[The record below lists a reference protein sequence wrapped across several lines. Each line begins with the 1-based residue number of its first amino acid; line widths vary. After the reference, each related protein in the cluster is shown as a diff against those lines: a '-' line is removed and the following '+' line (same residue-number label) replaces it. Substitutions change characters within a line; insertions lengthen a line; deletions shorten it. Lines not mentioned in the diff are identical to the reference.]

1 MAGEMGGSGPTTV
14 VGGAAEA
21 GGVASDGAA
30 APGAAAGGGAALGE
44 GASRTA
50 AELELLLA
58 ESGERVAELE
68 KLVLGNRLALG
79 GMAER
84 CGRLTSERADLG
96 TILDE
101 AMRTQAGIDAVVSKF
116 GEHVADAV
124 HADLHCDAEQEFGGC
139 GAHATISTKN
149 MIDYDHELWRGA
161 GAYTRPHLSS
171 T

>member
-21 GGVASDGAA
+21 GGVASAGAA
-30 APGAAAGGGAALGE
+30 ARGTAAGGGAALGE

-50 AELELLLA
+50 AELEVLLA
-58 ESGERVAELE
+58 ARDERVKALE
-68 KLVLGNRLALG
+68 KLVLDDRLALG
-79 GMAER
+79 KMAER
-84 CGRLTSERADLG
+84 CGRLTGERADLG

-101 AMRTQAGIDAVVSKF
+101 ALRTPAGIDAVASKF
-116 GEHVADAV
+116 GEHVAAAV
-124 HADLHCDAEQEFGGC
+124 HADLHCDAEQEVGGC
-139 GAHATISTKN
+139 GAHATISTQT

-161 GAYTRPHLSS
+161 GAYIRPHLSS